1 MCYICIYCIY
11 CIYDIIWDDMI
22 WYDMI
27 WHDMIWHDIVYIY
40 VYMIWYLYDMICVYM
55 IHVYDVYIYII
66 YVYDAYIYIHTC
78 TVCYKYMYM
87 LTCIMLPW
95 VLAWIGFIPICP
107 SHSWIE
113 RNDWLGGLWDSAI
126 HRNWNQYKQNQTDMN
141 WTSLENNVQCSQV
154 KAMICSCVWSAI
166 WFRSIM
172 FRFNPFVKRSE
183 ATYSS

>member
-1 MCYICIYCIY
+1 
-11 CIYDIIWDDMI
+11 MI

-27 WHDMIWHDIVYIY
+27 WHDMIWYDIVYIY
-40 VYMIWYLYDMICVYM
+40 IYMYMIWYLYDMICVYM
-55 IHVYDVYIYII
+55 IHVYDVC
-66 YVYDAYIYIHTC
+66 IYIHYICIWCIYIYTHTH